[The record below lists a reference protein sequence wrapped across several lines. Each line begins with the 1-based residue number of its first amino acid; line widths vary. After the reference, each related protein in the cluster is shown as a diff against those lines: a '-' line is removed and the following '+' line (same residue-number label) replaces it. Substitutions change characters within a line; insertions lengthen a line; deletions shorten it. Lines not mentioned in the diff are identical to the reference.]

1 MDRLT
6 HDRLEQYRQWIQMV
20 LQCHSELPS
29 SYGEI
34 HTFPVFDSARD
45 HYQVVSVGWEN
56 RRRVYGCLIHID
68 ILDCKIWIQYDGT
81 EEGVANELVELG
93 IPKADIVLGYQAPY
107 ARKYTEFAV
116 G

>member
-6 HDRLEQYRQWIQMV
+6 QYRTWVKQV
-20 LQCHSELPS
+20 LTYHSQFKS

-34 HTFPVFDSARD
+34 EEYVFFDEERDRYQLFSA
-45 HYQVVSVGWEN
+45 GWEQG
-56 RRRVYGCLIHID
+56 RRVFGCTIHID
-68 ILDCKIWIQYDGT
+68 IIDGKLWIQHDGT

-93 IPKADIVLGYQAPY
+93 VPKQDIVLAYHTPS
-107 ARKYTEFAV
+107 ARTYTEFVV